1 MQSATTATRSGA
13 ALTGTMHAKR
23 ATSLALAAV
32 VALAVGTHAVEAKG
46 RHSEASGWR
55 ERLGG
60 VKRAALAWEADL
72 AMPRHEVEALMLTV
86 PAVREAYV
94 RKVKRHKESHPYE
107 RSRPFALGGLLAWTG
122 AFAAVAA
129 GQSLSAGDI
138 APHVDS
144 AWRAVEHV
152 APFSATIA
160 ALGVRI
166 ALADRLRKPHLEGL
180 RAAAIAAVA
189 ASDATR
195 DQGPGSRVL
204 VSKRLRDVVT
214 LLERAT
220 SGS

>member
-32 VALAVGTHAVEAKG
+32 VALAVETHAVEAKG
-46 RHSEASGWR
+46 RAADGSGWR
-55 ERLGG
+55 ARFAR
-60 VKRAALAWEADL
+60 VTRAARAWEAGL
-72 AMPRHEVEALMLTV
+72 AMPRHEVEALMV
-86 PAVREAYV
+86 MHPAVREAYV
-94 RKVKRHKESHPYE
+94 KKVKRHKESHPYE
-107 RSRPFALGGLLAWTG
+107 RSRSFALGGLLAWTG

-129 GQSLSAGDI
+129 GQSVSAGDI
-138 APHVDS
+138 ASHVDS
-144 AWRAVEHV
+144 AWTAVGHV

-189 ASDATR
+189 ASDATK